1 MNNEL
6 QLFDFENNQIRVLKI
21 NNEPWFVGKDV
32 ATILGYSNTRK
43 ALIDHVDDEDKK
55 DGVTIR
61 DSMGRS
67 QLAVVINESGM
78 YSLILSSKL
87 PSAKKFKRWVTSEVL
102 PAIREDGAYITDNK
116 AMQLMSDPQE
126 LGNFLLTIG
135 NRVKALEAEKKELK
149 DTNAK
154 QAAKIARDADDV
166 VFAKAIRYSH
176 HAIPVG
182 ELAEIL
188 TQNGFVIG
196 RNQLFQLLREEK
208 YLSSFNHSW
217 NVPMTQMVKRGLF
230 RITHNLTRDGRG
242 YSQTWVTPKGQK
254 HIINKALRG
263 KFDDTYQKVMV
274 STLNV
279 QKGLTR

>member
-1 MNNEL
+1 MADIQIFQNNKFGSL
-6 QLFDFENNQIRVLKI
+6 RTTVID
-21 NNEPWFVGKDV
+21 NEPWFVGKDV

-279 QKGLTR
+279 

>member
-87 PSAKKFKRWVTSEVL
+87 PNVKKFKRWVTSEVL

-154 QAAKIARDADDV
+154 QAQKIARDADDV

-176 HAIPVG
+176 HAISIG

-208 YLSSFNHSW
+208 YLSGFKNSW
-217 NVPMTQMVKRGLF
+217 NIPMTSMVKRGLF
-230 RITHNLTRDGRG
+230 RITHGLTRDGRG

-263 KFDDTYQKVMV
+263 KFDDAYQNVMV

-279 QKGLTR
+279 

>member
-154 QAAKIARDADDV
+154 QAAKIAIDADDV

-279 QKGLTR
+279 